1 MGSGQE
7 DIIDVCC
14 QRLPES
20 YGGLFPDG
28 FILISIII
36 KMGRYRHHHLQCDK
50 IAVNTNKASQHPAQ
64 RIKIKIAISSSSGTY
79 GQKFRQLRTRLHHVF
94 IYVAKTVNTSKS
106 LVLWLCRISLD
117 SVLVKQLRC
126 NTNSYARKQS

>member
-1 MGSGQE
+1 MDSGQE

-14 QRLPES
+14 QRQPES

-36 KMGRYRHHHLQCDK
+36 KMTKYHLHHLQCDK

-64 RIKIKIAISSSSGTY
+64 RIKIAISSSSGTY
-79 GQKFRQLRTRLHHVF
+79 WQKFRQLRTRWHHVF
-94 IYVAKTVNTSKS
+94 IYVAQTVNTYN
-106 LVLWLCRISLD
+106 L
-117 SVLVKQLRC
+117 
-126 NTNSYARKQS
+126 